1 MLRRLFVSTDNNG
14 GIKRPDGK
22 VNAIDTD
29 YQIGQDNVALKV
41 GPFGLDIH
49 NRVFAISGMA
59 IVLFVVATLTF
70 RQQVEPFFAGLRAW
84 LVSNLDWFFLAS
96 GNVFV
101 IVCLVLI
108 VTPLGRVRIGGTE
121 ATPDYSYAGWLA
133 MLFAAGMGI
142 GLVFFGVSEP
152 MSHFSSAL
160 GGVNIENGVRT
171 DWAPLGG
178 AVGDT
183 DAASALGMAATIY
196 HWALH
201 PWSIYALLALG
212 LAIFSFNKGLPL
224 TMRSIFYPLFG
235 ERVWGWVGHIID
247 ILAVVATVFGLA
259 TSLGYGASQ
268 AATGLN
274 FLFGVPMTDTT
285 QVVLIVV
292 ITALALISVVAGL
305 DSGVKRLSE
314 INMILAAM
322 LLFFVIIV
330 GPTMAILTGFFDNI
344 ASYITNIPALSM
356 PFERED
362 VNYSQGWTAF
372 YWAWWI
378 SWSPFVGMFIAR
390 VSRGRSVREFIIC
403 VILIPS
409 TVCVLWMTAFGGTA
423 ISQYVNDGYEAVF
436 NAELPLKLF
445 AMLDVMPFAE
455 ITSVVGIV
463 LVVVFF
469 ITSSDSGSLVIDTIA
484 AGGKVD
490 APTPQRVFWCTFEGL
505 VAIALMLGG
514 GLAAAQAMA
523 VTTGLPFTIVLLVAT
538 VSLIKGL
545 MDEPRPSTKVVKK
558 DK

>member
-1 MLRRLFVSTDNNG
+1 MSNDNNG
-14 GIKRPDGK
+14 GIQRPDGK
-22 VNAIDTD
+22 VKAIDTD
-29 YQIGQDNVALKV
+29 YQIGQDNIALKV

-49 NRVFAISGMA
+49 NRVFAISGMF
-59 IVLFVVATLTF
+59 IILFVVFTLLF
-70 RQQVEPFFAGLRAW
+70 REQVEPFFSGLRNW
-84 LVSNLDWFFLAS
+84 LTSSMDWFFLSA
-96 GNVFV
+96 GNIFV
-101 IVCLVLI
+101 LVCLGLI

-160 GGVNIENGVRT
+160 GGVTVENGVRT
-171 DWAPLGG
+171 DWAPLMG
-178 AVGDT
+178 AEGNT
-183 DAASALGMAATIY
+183 EAAAALGMAATIY

-201 PWSIYALLALG
+201 PWSVYALLALG

-285 QVVLIVV
+285 QIVLIVI

-314 INMILAAM
+314 INMGLAALL
-322 LLFFVIIV
+322 LLFVIVV
-330 GPTMAILTGFFDNI
+330 GPTLAIFTGFFDNI
-344 ASYITNIPALSM
+344 VSYLKNLPALSV
-356 PFERED
+356 PFARED

-390 VSRGRSVREFIIC
+390 VSRGRSVREFIVC

-409 TVCVLWMTAFGGTA
+409 TVCVFWMTAFGGTA
-423 ISQYVNDGYEAVF
+423 ISQYVTTGYQAVF
-436 NAELPLKLF
+436 DADLPLKLF
-445 AMLDVMPFAE
+445 AMLDIMPFAT
-455 ITSVVGIV
+455 ITSIIGIV

-469 ITSSDSGSLVIDTIA
+469 ITSADSGSLVIDTIA

-490 APTPQRVFWCTFEGL
+490 APVPQRVFWCTFEGL
-505 VAIALMLGG
+505 VAIALLLGG

-523 VTTGLPFTIVLLVAT
+523 VTTGLPFTFVLLVAT

-545 MDEPRPSTKVVKK
+545 MSEPRPARKSRKTATQ
-558 DK
+558 